1 MKIPRISASWLIAFL
16 FLAAVG
22 AWLLTGSI
30 QTAGSN
36 SAPARAGG
44 EQAQPD
50 APAMKAVR
58 VANFEARTRENVV
71 RVTGHT
77 AASRRVTLKAELDG
91 PVEEVLVE
99 RGATVAEGDV
109 IARIAPEDRKA
120 ALAEAEALLRQ
131 RQTEYEAA
139 KKLNDRGYKGD
150 IALAEAAAKL
160 DAARAAAKRGQIE
173 MANTVVA
180 APFAGVLEER
190 PIELGSYVKT
200 GDPIAT
206 IVDLDPVRVVGFV
219 TERDIAG
226 IRAGAPGEAVLP
238 GGRTVAG
245 KIAFV
250 SSVADETTR
259 TFRVELEL
267 PNPDGSLAEGLTSE
281 IRIPTGTARAH
292 VVSLSLLSL
301 ADDGRVGVKAVDE
314 HGIVRFLPVAVLGN
328 ADRETVWVA
337 GLPERVRL
345 ITVGQEFVKD
355 GEKVEPVPAGPLAA
369 AGAAG

>member
-1 MKIPRISASWLIAFL
+1 MKIPRISTSWLIAFL
-16 FLAAVG
+16 FLAIVA
-22 AWLLTGSI
+22 AWLLTGSL
-30 QTAGSN
+30 QTAGSGAAAPV
-36 SAPARAGG
+36 SAEQQQPEAPAV
-44 EQAQPD
+44 
-50 APAMKAVR
+50 KAVR
-58 VANFEARTRENVV
+58 VAEFEAQTRENVV

-77 AASRRVTLKAELDG
+77 AASRQVTLKAELDG

-120 ALAEAEALLRQ
+120 ALAEMEALLRQ
-131 RQTEYEAA
+131 RQAEYEAA
-139 KKLNDRGYKGD
+139 KRLNERGYKGD

-160 DAARAAAKRGQIE
+160 DAARAAAKRAQIE

-190 PIELGSYVKT
+190 PVELGSYVKT
-200 GDPIAT
+200 GDPVAT
-206 IVDLDPVRVVGFV
+206 IVDLDPLRVVGFV

-226 IRAGAPGEAVLP
+226 IQPGQPGEAVLP
-238 GGRTVAG
+238 GGRTVPG

-250 SSVADETTR
+250 SAVADETTR
-259 TFRVELEL
+259 TFKVELEL
-267 PNPDGSLAEGLTSE
+267 PNPDGSLAEGMTSE
-281 IRIPTGTARAH
+281 IGIPTGTARAH

-314 HGIVRFLPVAVLGN
+314 EGIVRFLPVAVLGN

-355 GEKVEPVPAGPLAA
+355 GEKVEPVPTGSLADAGP
-369 AGAAG
+369 AG